1 MERTLLLT
9 TDLYWFQVED
19 EDDIESGDQADED
32 EDGDEEEQD

>member
-9 TDLYWFQVED
+9 TDLYSFQVED